1 MKKNIPTFASLTK
14 QRDYRDVITSRLL
27 PHFGEMAFAMITA
40 TTIHSFIDNL
50 RRSKRTS
57 GNTAKGKT
65 AKPLSVKRI
74 KNIIGPLTK
83 IWASACNHF
92 NWSLRDP
99 FSGIADKYAQLND
112 RSIEQREKTSV
123 LKFLNNEMDE
133 VNTREVILLEE
144 WLKVLFFIDPHYHAV
159 MDLLMMGMIGSE
171 LEALMKQHIRGNSI
185 QIRCAVVRDRGI
197 VHLKFKPKNWFRKR
211 EIPMTR
217 RLQELL
223 NRSALLSTS
232 EEIITFDNDIAIPAS
247 EFVLTMK
254 NGATFNYDSFRK
266 MVWDK
271 ALILANLP
279 PKVPYASRHT
289 FVQWALMIGV
299 AKTRL
304 VDLMGHST
312 KKMID
317 EVYGQ
322 YRQGLVEEREK
333 ILDYLGEDFL
343 ALEELRTHFPDRY
356 RERMADSSK
365 SPKIV
370 RAPILAATF
379 GQSFGQSQRLR
390 ADNYL

>member
-1 MKKNIPTFASLTK
+1 
-14 QRDYRDVITSRLL
+14 
-27 PHFGEMAFAMITA
+27 
-40 TTIHSFIDNL
+40 
-50 RRSKRTS
+50 
-57 GNTAKGKT
+57 
-65 AKPLSVKRI
+65 
-74 KNIIGPLTK
+74 
-83 IWASACNHF
+83 
-92 NWSLRDP
+92 
-99 FSGIADKYAQLND
+99 
-112 RSIEQREKTSV
+112 
-123 LKFLNNEMDE
+123 
-133 VNTREVILLEE
+133 
-144 WLKVLFFIDPHYHAV
+144 
-159 MDLLMMGMIGSE
+159 
-171 LEALMKQHIRGNSI
+171 
-185 QIRCAVVRDRGI
+185 
-197 VHLKFKPKNWFRKR
+197 
-211 EIPMTR
+211 MTR